1 MCLNLMIGQEVI
13 LRDLLPLIIVVIV
26 LLVSLLSDILVRFL
40 SDMKINILTFVGD
53 NRSPFL
59 LNVLLV
65 GKLIAETLQI
75 DFR

>member
-1 MCLNLMIGQEVI
+1 MIGQEVI

-65 GKLIAETLQI
+65 GKLIAEMLQI

>member
-13 LRDLLPLIIVVIV
+13 LHDLLPLIIVVIV
-26 LLVSLLSDILVRFL
+26 LLVSLLSDILIRFL

-59 LNVLLV
+59 LNVLLI
-65 GKLIAETLQI
+65 GKLIAEMLQI

>member
-1 MCLNLMIGQEVI
+1 MIGQEVI
-13 LRDLLPLIIVVIV
+13 LHDLLPLIIVVIV
-26 LLVSLLSDILVRFL
+26 LLVSLLSDILIRFL

-65 GKLIAETLQI
+65 GKLIAEMLQI

>member
-26 LLVSLLSDILVRFL
+26 LLVSLLSDILIRFL

-65 GKLIAETLQI
+65 GKLIAEMLQI

>member
-65 GKLIAETLQI
+65 GKLIAEMLQI

>member
-1 MCLNLMIGQEVI
+1 MIGQEVI

-26 LLVSLLSDILVRFL
+26 LLVSLLSDILIRFL

-65 GKLIAETLQI
+65 GKLIAEMLQI